1 MQNVSN
7 KYKES
12 MKSMNRNRGYIKAT
26 IGLVN
31 SQAQNEI
38 KLDNQTKTTIY
49 SNNIAPFD
57 GEEVTR
63 IYATAEPGVAVL
75 DGNAFFLPRTGTD
88 YYNNGIVTTDV
99 MGTITMMFANSHTIK
114 GLTVNFGKCYPTEF
128 DVITNNGTS
137 HYRNADEVW
146 TTEDVFTD
154 ITFITI
160 EPIQMRYGQNR
171 LRIYSLKCG
180 LAKTFTNE
188 EVMDYSS
195 KEYVSPIV
203 ETIPS
208 MDVMIKVDNQDQ
220 YYDPDNPDSAI
231 QYMEVGQEVKVQ
243 FGYDVDGQGNI
254 EWLPEQTT
262 HLSKWSANSK
272 DATFNATD
280 RFALLTSEYYK
291 GQYYANGISLY
302 DLALLVLA
310 DAGITDSNEYFIDN
324 FLKNTVTHNPLPI
337 TTHAECLQ
345 IIANAGRCVLSI
357 DRQNRIHIQAAIA
370 PTITISPNG
379 KLDFSDIDSIL
390 DSDDGALTAKQYA
403 RLRLKASKYSGYK
416 LTAYE
421 YATQAK
427 FKLK

>member
-7 KYKES
+7 EYKKS
-12 MKSMNRNRGYIKAT
+12 MKSMNRNRGYIRAT

-31 SQAQNEI
+31 SQAQNEV
-38 KLDNQTKTTIY
+38 KLDKQIKTAVY
-49 SNNIAPFD
+49 SNNTAPFD

-63 IYATAEPGVAVL
+63 IYATAESGIAVL

-88 YYNNGIVTTDV
+88 YYNNGIVTAD
-99 MGTITMMFANSHTIK
+99 ITGMVTMTFANPHTIK

-146 TTEDVFTD
+146 ITEDVFTD

-160 EPIQMRYGQNR
+160 EPTQMRYGQNR
-171 LRIYSLKCG
+171 LRIYSFKCG

-195 KEYVSPIV
+195 KEYVSSIS

-220 YYDPDNPDSAI
+220 YYDPDNPNSAI

-262 HLSKWSANSK
+262 YLSKWSADNRE
-272 DATFNATD
+272 ATFNATD
-280 RFALLTSEYYK
+280 RFVFLSETYYK
-291 GQYYANGISLY
+291 GKVYENGISAY
-302 DLALLVLA
+302 DLAVLVLA
-310 DAGITDSNEYFIDN
+310 DAGLGEDEYYIDSA
-324 FLKNTVTHNPLPI
+324 LKNITVHNPLPSV
-337 TTHAECLQ
+337 THGECLQ
-345 IIANAGRCVLSI
+345 IIANLCRCTLSV
-357 DRQNRIHIQAAIA
+357 DRQNRIHIQSAYKPDIAI
-370 PTITISPNG
+370 TSNG
-379 KLDFSDIDSIL
+379 ALATSVVDNLLNDE
-390 DSDDGALTAKQYA
+390 DGTLTAKQYA
-403 RLRLKASKYSGYK
+403 RLRLTAKRYDECG
-416 LTAYE
+416 LTAYQ
-421 YATQAK
+421 YATQGK
-427 FKLK
+427 FLLK

>member
-7 KYKES
+7 EYKES
-12 MKSMNRNRGYIKAT
+12 MKSINRNRGYIKAT

-31 SQAQNEI
+31 SQGQNEI
-38 KLDNQTKTTIY
+38 KLDKQTKTVAY
-49 SNNIAPFD
+49 SNDIAPFD
-57 GEEVTR
+57 GEKVTR
-63 IYATAEPGVAVL
+63 IYVTAEPGVAVL
-75 DGNAFFLPRTGTD
+75 DGNAFFLPRTDTD
-88 YYNNGIVTTDV
+88 YYNNGIVTADI
-99 MGTITMMFANSHTIK
+99 MGTVTMVFVNPHTIK

-146 TTEDVFTD
+146 ITEDIFTD

-160 EPIQMRYGQNR
+160 EPTKMRYGQNR
-171 LRIYSLKCG
+171 LRIYSFKCG

-195 KEYVSPIV
+195 KEYVSPIA

-231 QYMEVGQEVKVQ
+231 QYMEIGQEVKVQ
-243 FGYDVDGQGNI
+243 FGYDIDGQGHI

-262 HLSKWSANSK
+262 YLSTWSANSRE
-272 DATFNATD
+272 ATFNATD
-280 RFALLTSEYYK
+280 RFTLLTGQYYK
-291 GQYYANGISLY
+291 GQYYSNGISLY

-310 DAGITDSNEYFIDN
+310 DAGIIDNSEYFLDN
-324 FLKNTVTHNPLPI
+324 FLKGTITHNPLPV

-345 IIANAGRCVLSI
+345 IIANAGRCTLSV
-357 DRQNRIHIQAAIA
+357 DRQNRIHIQSAVI
-370 PTITISPNG
+370 PSITVSSNG
-379 KLDFSDIDSIL
+379 QLGFSDIDSVL
-390 DSDDGALTAKQYA
+390 HDDNGALTAKQYA
-403 RLRLKASKYSGYK
+403 MLRLTASRYDAHK

>member
-1 MQNVSN
+1 MQIVSN
-7 KYKES
+7 EYKES

-26 IGLVN
+26 IGLIN

-38 KLDNQTKTTIY
+38 KLDNQTKTTVY

-57 GEEVTR
+57 GEEVSR

-75 DGNAFFLPRTGTD
+75 DGSTFFLPRTGAN
-88 YYNNGIVTTDV
+88 YYNNGIVTDNV
-99 MGTITMMFANSHTIK
+99 MGSVTMTFADMHIIK
-114 GLTVNFGKCYPTEF
+114 GLTVNFGECYPTEF
-128 DVITNNGTS
+128 DIITNNGTTR
-137 HYRNADEVW
+137 YRNADEVW

-160 EPIQMRYGQNR
+160 EPTQMRYRQNR
-171 LRIYSLKCG
+171 LRIYSFKCG

-195 KEYVSPIV
+195 KEYVSPIA

-208 MDVMIKVDNQDQ
+208 MDVMIKVDNQNQ

-231 QYMEVGQEVKVQ
+231 QYMEIGQEVKVQ
-243 FGYDVDGQGNI
+243 FGYDTDGQGHI

-262 HLSKWSANSK
+262 YLSTWSANSRE
-272 DATFNATD
+272 ATFNATD
-280 RFALLTSEYYK
+280 RFTLLTGQYYK
-291 GQYYANGISLY
+291 GQYYANGINLY

-310 DAGITDSNEYFIDN
+310 DAGITDSNEYFLDN
-324 FLKNTVTHNPLPI
+324 FLKNTVTHNPLPV

-345 IIANAGRCVLSI
+345 IIANAGRCTLSV
-357 DRQNRIHIQAAIA
+357 DRQNRIHIQSAIT
-370 PTITISPNG
+370 PTQTISSNG
-379 KLDFSDIDSIL
+379 QLDFSNISNIL
-390 DSDDGALTAKQYA
+390 NDDDGTLTAKQYA
-403 RLRLKASKYSGYK
+403 MLRLTASKYDAHK

>member
-7 KYKES
+7 EYKES

-26 IGLVN
+26 IGLIN

-57 GEEVTR
+57 GEEVSR
-63 IYATAEPGVAVL
+63 IYATTEPGVAVL
-75 DGNAFFLPRTGTD
+75 DGNAFFLPKTDTD
-88 YYNNGIVTTDV
+88 YYNNGIVTADI
-99 MGTITMMFANSHTIK
+99 MGAVTMVFANSHTIK

-160 EPIQMRYGQNR
+160 EPAKMRCGQNR

-195 KEYVSPIV
+195 KEYVSPIA

-208 MDVMIKVDNQDQ
+208 MDVMIKVDNQNQ
-220 YYDPDNPDSAI
+220 YYDPDDPDSAI
-231 QYMEVGQEVKVQ
+231 QFMEIGQEIKVR
-243 FGYDVDGQGNI
+243 FGYDIDGKNHI

-262 HLSKWSANSK
+262 YLSTWSANSIE
-272 DATFNATD
+272 AAFNATD
-280 RFALLTSEYYK
+280 KFALLTGEYYK

-302 DLALLVLA
+302 DLALLVLT
-310 DAGITDSNEYFIDN
+310 DAGITNDNEYFLDN
-324 FLKNTVTHNPLPI
+324 YLKTVVTHNPLPV
-337 TTHAECLQ
+337 TSHGECLQ
-345 IIANAGRCVLSI
+345 IIANAGRCTLSI
-357 DRQNRIHIQAAIA
+357 DRKNRIHIQSSVT
-370 PTITISPNG
+370 PTVAVSSNG
-379 KLDFSDIDSIL
+379 QLLFDDINNVLND
-390 DSDDGALTAKQYA
+390 DDGALTAKQYA
-403 RLRLKASKYSGYK
+403 MLRLRASKYDAYK
-416 LTAYE
+416 ITAYE

>member
-1 MQNVSN
+1 
-7 KYKES
+7 
-12 MKSMNRNRGYIKAT
+12 MKSLNRNRGYIKAT

-31 SQAQNEI
+31 SRVQNEI
-38 KLDNQTKTTIY
+38 KLDKQTKTVEY
-49 SNNIAPFD
+49 SNDIAPFD

-63 IYATAEPGVAVL
+63 IYATAEPGIAVL

-88 YYNNGIVTTDV
+88 YYNNGIVTADI
-99 MGTITMMFANSHTIK
+99 MGTVTMVLANSHTIK

-128 DVITNNGTS
+128 DVITNNGTTR
-137 HYRNADEVW
+137 YRNANEVW

-160 EPIQMRYGQNR
+160 EPTQMRYGQNR
-171 LRIYSLKCG
+171 LRIYSFKCG

-195 KEYVSPIV
+195 KEYVSPIA

-231 QYMEVGQEVKVQ
+231 QYMGIGQEVKVQ

-262 HLSKWSANSK
+262 YLSAWSANSRE
-272 DATFNATD
+272 ATFNATD
-280 RFALLTSEYYK
+280 RFTLLTGQYYK
-291 GQYYANGISLY
+291 GQYYANGITLY
-302 DLALLVLA
+302 DLALLVLT
-310 DAGITDSNEYFIDN
+310 DAGIIDNSEYFLDN
-324 FLKNTVTHNPLPI
+324 FLKSTITHNPLPVA
-337 TTHAECLQ
+337 TQAECLQ
-345 IIANAGRCVLSI
+345 IIANAGRCTLSI
-357 DRQNRIHIQAAIA
+357 DRQNRIHIQSAIT
-370 PTITISPNG
+370 PTETISSNG
-379 KLDFSDIDSIL
+379 QLDFSDIDSVL
-390 DSDDGALTAKQYA
+390 HDDNGALTAKQYA
-403 RLRLKASKYSGYK
+403 MLRLTASRYDTYK